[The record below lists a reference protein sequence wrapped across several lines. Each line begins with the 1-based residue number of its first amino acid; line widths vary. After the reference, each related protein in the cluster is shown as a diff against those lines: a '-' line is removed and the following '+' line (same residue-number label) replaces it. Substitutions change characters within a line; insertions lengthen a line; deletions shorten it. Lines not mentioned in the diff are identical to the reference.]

1 MDDLSD
7 IHYFW
12 KMKNSVLILILLF
25 NSIIFQ
31 SCKDDELLEPDVEQ
45 FVEETRLSGR
55 ERIVLNCKTQG
66 DVLIT
71 KGIGRMDYF
80 FANGEHKRYSL
91 SVSDFSI
98 LHKPPVYKNYYLNFL
113 APDQLYLQTLGAGSQ
128 GDYIKMKELDS
139 TFSDFLFVNNWVNE
153 CILFADTDIMWVAYL
168 SFADKKNSTRFL
180 KVKLKFNGHHSY
192 ETVVPSEDIMP
203 ISSWYLLDNELYV
216 SNGGSAYKVSE
227 NGLTKEIIKSGIFR
241 MFELD
246 DILWAVNYNDWI
258 YFSNDNGDT
267 WELFSN
273 EGIESL
279 SLFCLE
285 NIDGRA
291 LGYWRGGLI
300 EVSST
305 ITSDGSTTLSTRM
318 INTDG
323 MGNAE
328 ITSLAKFNGR
338 YYIGTYNGLFSKS
351 EESFFTYV
359 E

>member
-1 MDDLSD
+1 
-7 IHYFW
+7 
-12 KMKNSVLILILLF
+12 MKKSLLILFLL
-25 NSIIFQ
+25 SICTLFY
-31 SCKDDELLEPDVEQ
+31 SCKDDDQPEPDVEQ

-66 DVLIT
+66 DALIT

-80 FANGEHKRYSL
+80 FANGEHERFST
-91 SVSDFSI
+91 SVTDFSI
-98 LHKPPVYKNYYLNFL
+98 LHKPPIYKNYRVELHN
-113 APDQLYLQTLGAGSQ
+113 QSIHLYDGLGV
-128 GDYIKMKELDS
+128 DYIEINELDS
-139 TFSDFLFVNNWVNE
+139 VVSSLIFVKNWINE
-153 CILFADTDIMWVAYL
+153 CVLFTDNDEMWVAFESL
-168 SFADKKNSTRFL
+168 SKGYKRTKFL
-180 KVKLKFNGHHSY
+180 RVGLVSFGNHTY
-192 ETVVPSEDIMP
+192 EIVDPSEDIMP

-216 SNGGSAYKVSE
+216 SNGVSAYKVSE
-227 NGLTKEIIKSGIFR
+227 DGLTKEITPNGIFR

-246 DILWAVNYNDWI
+246 DILWAISYGDRI
-258 YFSNDNGDT
+258 YYSTDGGET
-267 WELFSN
+267 WEFFS
-273 EGIESL
+273 EGIDGL

-285 NIDGRA
+285 NIDGRV
-291 LGYWRGGLI
+291 LGYLRGELI
-300 EVSST
+300 ELSST
-305 ITSDGSTTLSTRM
+305 ITADGSTTLSTRK